1 MSKKDRIENAVGMIG
16 DDLIDE
22 YLERTQSIRRSIPLR
37 KIIIIAAAALLIV
50 TAALGIGIFMGKEG
64 DGGIEKN
71 SENPLTCESTSDK
84 ESENTPEVLPF
95 GIVSLEAKDSDGKY
109 INSNAEFVV
118 KTENGSVKL
127 LSESVV
133 ITPAY
138 DYSVTELEKDSYVIK
153 IEEQIPDSSTLKID
167 FVKDKVVIRSWQF
180 ATREVLSV
188 TGTFPA
194 DGSMACDVNT
204 TFELDLSYAGCE
216 NVPEHVTFTPHIDGE
231 WTHIGKTWRFIPSSP
246 LSADTTYTV
255 AVSPGITCGEMVID
269 KEFTSTFGTHPADVT
284 DTMVVTPQYLTVDKV
299 NTYRKD
305 ESIKMMF
312 SCVSGDAYNA
322 PPVPVDTLESAFTDF
337 TLETFASHEDFLS
350 SLNGGRYKS
359 ETSEVSAELS
369 YFMAGDKPVY
379 ILDVGGGLPEGY
391 YKIEVNTVKG
401 RFLFDWYFQVN
412 DTSAYMIQT
421 GHEVLMF
428 VSENDALAKD
438 VKVKLGDE
446 EYFTDDNGSVTI
458 DVRNCDVSGEYI
470 TVGNGDTPLLICTD
484 NVGVTYHKGYVYTDL
499 QVYRPGDTLNVWGII
514 PNVNVPEASGGKAEL
529 VLKENYNSGLFKIP
543 LALDENGAFEFSR
556 KLEKF
561 EPGTNYRI
569 CLNVDGVT
577 VASRFFT
584 VAKFE
589 EAVWEYE
596 LDIPKNHM
604 VLGEDFTF
612 SVKVNHISGLPAV
625 NKKVYARVMYS
636 DYTAVTDESGI
647 AHFTINTASA
657 HAKATANTNDGDKP
671 VYNFWVYLE
680 EYNGISFLH
689 SDVNYIQVKPLKMNS
704 ELSMGECKVTVNEL
718 IVPDKDII
726 EFEKE
731 LYGKGVERK
740 VKIYVYENVRE
751 RYIKAYQYNE
761 QIKENVPVYDVKNYV
776 ERTFAFEKVSLNGE
790 FTFDVVGSV
799 DTKDST
805 DMKFYYYEVYFEF
818 TDDSG
823 TYEATSTYTRGID
836 RTYSG
841 NSNNGSFS
849 QYHVSYSYAE
859 GTGDAYTSYKYKLE
873 PEYYADYYSDR
884 YFKIGDVINFS
895 FEGYD
900 GASTEGG
907 KLLRIVFG
915 NGVTSCEDVT
925 DTDLTM
931 TFDEGM
937 LPGVFVTGVYYKN
950 GVFYRMPVYELRM
963 DTGERHLN
971 VEAKLDKEDYAPGD
985 SATVKI
991 KVTDENGKAV
1001 KGVSLNLSIVNAALG
1016 NLPEINSIKYVKS
1029 MNYYDVYTFSTFRP
1043 YDVFTYMPGH
1053 GGGGGDQ
1060 FRVDFNDVPYFG
1072 GGLSDENGEL
1082 TIKFKLPDNVT
1093 KYNYTVHAANGE
1105 LYEGTF
1111 RDSFNVSMDFFIQQ
1125 SEIFDVKCDDDFVV
1139 NVVGVGE
1146 EGNVKAEVTLKE
1158 IGKKITLDGKIGEA
1172 LNANFGKL
1180 PAGTYTVSIT
1190 AESGGKND
1198 ALEYPVTVAE
1208 SYQTVKR
1215 NEVISGEGS
1224 VTLKPERYPVNIK
1237 VTTAEYAR
1245 YVRYLAYLVP
1255 GKNTANDT
1263 ILAYMASIP
1272 VREEI
1277 YDTKYTPSPYV
1288 SYAADGLLRPLTS
1301 GEGDVV
1307 LTALSKGFAKN
1318 DLGEYYEEKLN
1329 GYVKTARPETLT
1341 EAVELMLLECALGHD
1356 NSEDLKYL
1364 YETLEDD
1371 DYIEIL
1377 ISLGLILN
1385 GEYELAREVYL
1396 DSENHSGD
1404 EGYDGLKALAAV
1416 YVDRGNAANIID
1428 ICMGNSNADYLLSFA
1443 VAAYVNERVG
1453 ISERGESVN
1462 IKFGDKTETIEVS
1475 GLEVRFVNVTERI
1488 DEIVFSD
1495 MSDGVEVSYEV
1506 VEGIDD
1512 LENAK
1517 GSFDAY
1523 FGEQYVDES
1532 GSVYFDICFD
1542 LSNLDDETGVLR
1554 LTLPDSLRLDDDVNS
1569 QLPYGYYVSD
1579 RNVNEIVI
1587 TKWCDREHWNN
1598 KSDSEFKQYSD
1609 QISIKT
1615 TVRYKGNFKLESAVF
1630 VTSGDEYYVSN
1641 GVFFDLK

>member
-1 MSKKDRIENAVGMIG
+1 MSKRDRIENAVGMIG
-16 DDLIDE
+16 EDLIDE
-22 YLERTQSIRRSIPLR
+22 YLERTSVKRRSIPLR
-37 KIIIIAAAALLIV
+37 KIILIAAALLIV
-50 TAALGIGIFMGKEG
+50 TTALGVGIFMGRG
-64 DGGIEKN
+64 SDGEFGKN
-71 SENPLTCESTSDK
+71 NESTSGK
-84 ESENTPEVLPF
+84 ESVTTPVTPETLPF
-95 GIVSLEAKDSDGKY
+95 GIVSLEAKNSDGEY
-109 INSNAEFVV
+109 ITSDTEFVI
-118 KTENGSVKL
+118 KTENGTVRL
-127 LSESVV
+127 LSESIVL
-133 ITPAY
+133 TPAY
-138 DYSVTELEKDSYVIK
+138 DYTVTELEKDSFVLK
-153 IEEQIPDSSTLKID
+153 ISENIPDNSTLKID
-167 FVKDKVVIRSWQF
+167 FVKEKVIIRTWQF

-188 TGTFPA
+188 TGTFPE

-204 TFELDLSYAGCE
+204 TFELVLSYAGCE
-216 NVPEHVTFTPHIDGE
+216 NVPDHVKFEPHVDGE

-246 LSADTTYTV
+246 LSADTTYTAV
-255 AVSPGITCGEMVID
+255 VSPGITCGEMVID
-269 KEFTSTFGTHPADVT
+269 KKFTSTFGTYPADVT
-284 DTMVVTPQYLTVDKV
+284 DTMIVTPQYLTVDKV
-299 NTYRKD
+299 NTYRRD
-305 ESIKMMF
+305 ESVKMMF
-312 SCVSGDAYNA
+312 SCISSDAYNA
-322 PPVPVDTLESAFTDF
+322 PLVPVDTLESSLADVN
-337 TLETFASHEDFLS
+337 LETFASHKDFLAS
-350 SLNGGRYKS
+350 MNGRHTDG
-359 ETSEVSAELS
+359 ETSTVSTELS
-369 YFMAGDKPVY
+369 YFTAGDKPVY
-379 ILDVGGGLPEGY
+379 ILDVGCGLPEGY
-391 YKIEVNTVKG
+391 YRAEVRTAKG
-401 RFLFDWYFQVN
+401 RVLFDWYFQVN

-428 VSENDALAKD
+428 VSENDELAKD

-446 EYFTDDNGSVTI
+446 EYFTDENGSVTI

-514 PNVNVPEASGGKAEL
+514 PNVNVPETSGGKAEL
-529 VLKENYNSGLFKIP
+529 VLKENYNSELFKVP
-543 LALDENGAFEFSR
+543 LTLDENGAFEFSR

-589 EAVWEYE
+589 ETVWEYE

-612 SVKVNHISGLPAV
+612 TVKVNHISGLPAV
-625 NKKVYARVMYS
+625 NKKVYASVMYS

-647 AHFTINTASA
+647 ARFTINTASA
-657 HAKATANTNDGDKP
+657 HAKATANTNDGDNP
-671 VYNFWVYLE
+671 VYNFRVYLE
-680 EYNGISFLH
+680 GYNGISFLH

-704 ELSMGECKVTVNEL
+704 ELNMGECKVTVNEL

-731 LYGKGVERK
+731 LYGEGVERK
-740 VKIYVYENVRE
+740 VNICVYETVRE
-751 RYIKAYQYNE
+751 RYIKEYRYNE
-761 QIKENVPVYDVKNYV
+761 QTKENVPIYSVKTYV
-776 ERTFAFEKVSLNGE
+776 ERTFDFEKVSLNGE
-790 FTFDVVGSV
+790 FEFDIVASV
-799 DTKDST
+799 DIKTST
-805 DMKFYYYEVYFEF
+805 DSKHYYYDVYFTF

-823 TYEATSTYTRGID
+823 TYEATSTFTRGID
-836 RTYSG
+836 RTYAY
-841 NSNNGSFS
+841 NMNANGSFS
-849 QYHVSYSYAE
+849 QYDVSYSYAQ

-873 PEYYADYYSDR
+873 PQYCDENYNR
-884 YFKIGDVINFS
+884 IFKLGEPIEFA

-907 KLLRIVFG
+907 KLIRIVFG

-925 DTDLTM
+925 GKDLTM
-931 TFDEGM
+931 TFEERM
-937 LPGVFVTGVYYKN
+937 LPGVFVTGVYYKD
-950 GVFYRMPVYELRM
+950 GVFYRMPVYEIRM
-963 DTGERHLN
+963 DTEERHLN
-971 VEAKLDKEDYAPGD
+971 VEAKLDKADYAPGD

-991 KVTDENGKAV
+991 KVTDENGKAI

-1029 MNYYDVYTFSTFRP
+1029 MNYYDLYTFSTFRP
-1043 YDVFTYMPGH
+1043 YDVFTFMPAH
-1053 GGGGGDQ
+1053 GGGSGEE

-1082 TIKFKLPDNVT
+1082 TVKFKLPDNVT

-1111 RDSFNVSMDFFIQQ
+1111 RDSFNVTMDFFIQQ

-1146 EGNVKAEVTLKE
+1146 EGTVKAEVTLKE

-1180 PAGTYTVSIT
+1180 PAGIYTVSIT
-1190 AESGGKND
+1190 AESGGKKD

-1208 SYQTVKR
+1208 NYQTVKR

-1255 GKNTANDT
+1255 SKNAANDT
-1263 ILAYMASIP
+1263 ILAYISSLP

-1277 YDTKYTPSPYV
+1277 FDAKYTPSSSV
-1288 SYAADGLLRPLTS
+1288 SATADGLLRPIS
-1301 GEGDVV
+1301 SAEGDVV

-1341 EAVELMLLECALGHD
+1341 EAVELILLECALGQD

-1385 GEYELAREVYL
+1385 GEYELAKEVYL

-1416 YVDRGNAANIID
+1416 YVDRENAANIID

-1453 ISERGESVN
+1453 ISERGESVE
-1462 IKFGDKTETIEVS
+1462 IKYGDKTETIKVS

-1554 LTLPDSLRLDDDVNS
+1554 LTLPDSLRLDADVNS
-1569 QLPYGYYVSD
+1569 QLPEGYYVSD

-1587 TKWCDREHWNN
+1587 TKWCDREYWNN
-1598 KSDSEFKQYSD
+1598 KSDNVFKQYSD

-1615 TVRYKGNFKLESAVF
+1615 TVRYPGNFKLESAVF
-1630 VTSGDEYYVSN
+1630 VTSDDDYYVSD